1 MQVTIVSKHFWP
13 SLQEETFTL
22 HPAVDH
28 RIKQFA
34 AAYAQVKQPRKL
46 VGACCSVALL
56 ARRPDVL
63 CVWVCGCV
71 GGCVLRRV
79 LWQELV
85 CHRGTV
91 EVELEF
97 DDGATRCFHVPPV
110 AATLILHFQDQG
122 TGRQCDMAGPRSS
135 HTH

>member
-46 VGACCSVALL
+46 VGACCAV
-56 ARRPDVL
+56 
-63 CVWVCGCV
+63 
-71 GGCVLRRV
+71 
-79 LWQELV
+79 
-85 CHRGTV
+85 
-91 EVELEF
+91 
-97 DDGATRCFHVPPV
+97 
-110 AATLILHFQDQG
+110 
-122 TGRQCDMAGPRSS
+122 
-135 HTH
+135 

>member
-71 GGCVLRRV
+71 GVWVG
-79 LWQELV
+79 V
-85 CHRGTV
+85 CCAVCCG
-91 EVELEF
+91 
-97 DDGATRCFHVPPV
+97 
-110 AATLILHFQDQG
+110 
-122 TGRQCDMAGPRSS
+122 RSS
-135 HTH
+135 FATVARLK

>member
-56 ARRPDVL
+56 VRRPDALCVL
-63 CVWVCGCV
+63 CVWVWVGVGVCCAVCCG
-71 GGCVLRRV
+71 
-79 LWQELV
+79 
-85 CHRGTV
+85 
-91 EVELEF
+91 
-97 DDGATRCFHVPPV
+97 
-110 AATLILHFQDQG
+110 
-122 TGRQCDMAGPRSS
+122 RSS
-135 HTH
+135 FATVARLK